1 MSYQTQ
7 LKKGRLVEREHYDTY
22 KKIERKKMSA
32 RQFET
37 SIAKDHLKEDPNYYT
52 KLKKAKL

>member
-7 LKKGRLVEREHYDTY
+7 LKKGRIVEREHHRTY
-22 KKIERKKMSA
+22 EELRKKKLSEK
-32 RQFET
+32 QFET
-37 SIAKDHLKEDPNYYT
+37 SIAEDHLKEDPNYYT